1 MGLGNGR
8 RALFYK
14 RLCLPCEYMQV
25 SVHVILVFSVS
36 HAFRKNISVVACD
49 VTCGLYAH
57 VMNLHFALAQPIS
70 SGTCVYRRMSMNIFI
85 SPSLLQ
91 ASTGF
96 NINLTCIVLDEDEL
110 GFFTPDWQRFG
121 LERKV

>member
-1 MGLGNGR
+1 MEDLFLGGQWSIILGYRRLSVKSLKLGNRR

-70 SGTCVYRRMSMNIFI
+70 SGIKR
-85 SPSLLQ
+85 L
-91 ASTGF
+91 
-96 NINLTCIVLDEDEL
+96 INNL
-110 GFFTPDWQRFG
+110 
-121 LERKV
+121 